1 MEKKDSDKKLECMGK
16 LIREE
21 EEKMMAL
28 AKASIARENTA
39 WQEMKDALA
48 RIGANVK
55 GKRNG

>member
-1 MEKKDSDKKLECMGK
+1 MEKKDSNKKLECMSK

-21 EEKMMAL
+21 EEKMMAAGL
-28 AKASIARENTA
+28 AARAKENAA

-55 GKRNG
+55 EKK